1 MDFLNKIYIL
11 VLEKENFLIYLIEK
25 YAPKFNVEK
34 MPLHS
39 TLAIFIAIV
48 EMFFLEEEIP
58 AKVSINEAVEISK
71 IF

>member
-1 MDFLNKIYIL
+1 
-11 VLEKENFLIYLIEK
+11 
-25 YAPKFNVEK
+25 

-39 TLAIFIAIV
+39 TLAIFISIA
-48 EMFFLEEEIP
+48 EMFFLKEEMP